1 MIMLNEYKKL
11 KMQIEYL
18 DDEDRKNLESW
29 MAYTRQKRLDYVN
42 QLAYIKRE
50 IEKKI
55 LEEYK
60 KLESSDKLIGAF

>member
-1 MIMLNEYKKL
+1 MLNEYKKL
-11 KMQIEYL
+11 KMQIECF
-18 DDEDRKNLESW
+18 DDEERKNLESW
-29 MAYTRQKRLDYVN
+29 MAYSRQKRLDYVN

>member
-1 MIMLNEYKKL
+1 MINEYKKL

-18 DDEDRKNLESW
+18 DDEERKNLENW
-29 MAYTRQKRLDYVN
+29 MAYSRQKRLDYVN

>member
-18 DDEDRKNLESW
+18 DEQEQKNLENW
-29 MAYTRQKRLDYVN
+29 MAYSRQKRLDYVN

-50 IEKKI
+50 IEQKI
-55 LEEYK
+55 LDEYK
-60 KLESSDKLIGAF
+60 KLENANKLIGVF

>member
-1 MIMLNEYKKL
+1 MLNEYKKL

-18 DDEDRKNLESW
+18 DDEERKNLESW